1 MGHSACIDPLVG
13 NLGSS
18 AGEPFGP
25 CSPRARLG
33 WVSSEPRFH
42 VWRRVT
48 RLRPGSHSI
57 ARPSAWV
64 PLGPPGLLSAW
75 ASQLPGLARGTDGP
89 SLSCPGHVAALNM
102 LHRQKPLHTVP
113 FFWTKLQSKSIRYA
127 GTAWEMEGGGWLDRT
142 ARRTRWKLRGPGRL
156 PGLLGR
162 SQTPP
167 CSFSG
172 YGTGH
177 TETVPKGELCQ
188 ERFLLFYLR

>member
-1 MGHSACIDPLVG
+1 MGHSACIDALVG

-33 WVSSEPRFH
+33 WVSLEPQFPH
-42 VWRRVT
+42 VW
-48 RLRPGSHSI
+48 H
-57 ARPSAWV
+57 
-64 PLGPPGLLSAW
+64 LLSTW

-127 GTAWEMEGGGWLDRT
+127 GTAWEMEGDRGGL
-142 ARRTRWKLRGPGRL
+142 
-156 PGLLGR
+156 
-162 SQTPP
+162 
-167 CSFSG
+167 SG
-172 YGTGH
+172 
-177 TETVPKGELCQ
+177 
-188 ERFLLFYLR
+188 